1 MGESKI
7 CSRIRYSILREKRFS
22 GTLFS
27 HASIAQEMY
36 DHSTFDNTG
45 FALKGFLNGGSYTLT
60 AAEREEKSSSNLARY
75 MVQKRRNM

>member
-1 MGESKI
+1 MGESIKFAVEYATPFWEKKKI
-7 CSRIRYSILREKRFS
+7 C
-22 GTLFS
+22 TLFS

>member
-1 MGESKI
+1 MDGWIHKI
-7 CSRIRYSILREKRFS
+7 CSRIRYSILREKIF

-45 FALKGFLNGGSYTLT
+45 FALKAFWM
-60 AAEREEKSSSNLARY
+60 EDPIH
-75 MVQKRRNM
+75 

>member
-1 MGESKI
+1 MGESIKFAVEYATPFWEKKI
-7 CSRIRYSILREKRFS
+7 F

-45 FALKGFLNGGSYTLT
+45 FALKGFWM
-60 AAEREEKSSSNLARY
+60 EDPIH
-75 MVQKRRNM
+75 